1 MAVSERYPTHEEI
14 EVILQR
20 ARDLR
25 AQYLAALLASAALR
39 ARQWTHTTRE
49 RRRLPTGR
57 RFYPDVC

>member
-1 MAVSERYPTHEEI
+1 MAISERHPTHEEI
-14 EVILQR
+14 EIVLER

-25 AQYLAALLASAALR
+25 AQYLGALLASAALR
-39 ARQWTHTTRE
+39 ARQWAQTSRE